1 MPTASQFPPRAAP
14 QPARCKPALG
24 GVGELRAWPA
34 KDLNACAEAMGKLL
48 CPIPVS
54 QVRKFLG
61 AVSRIAVELQA
72 GDEGD
77 AADGLRDRVLLLKP
91 RLAYV
96 AARANP
102 KPQPPTVRALFED
115 VSEMV
120 DRVFLPADFRRL
132 HDYVQGVVAYQRFHG
147 GHE

>member
-1 MPTASQFPPRAAP
+1 MPTAPQFPPRAAS
-14 QPARCKPALG
+14 QPARRKPDLD
-24 GVGELRAWPA
+24 GVRELHAWPA
-34 KDLNACAEAMGKLL
+34 QDLNACAEAMGRLL
-48 CPIPVS
+48 RPIAVS

-72 GDEGD
+72 GDEGE

-102 KPQPPTVRALFED
+102 EPQPPTVRALFED

-120 DRVFLPADFRRL
+120 ERVFTPPDFRRL
-132 HDYVQGVVAYQRFHG
+132 HDYLQGVVAYQRFRG